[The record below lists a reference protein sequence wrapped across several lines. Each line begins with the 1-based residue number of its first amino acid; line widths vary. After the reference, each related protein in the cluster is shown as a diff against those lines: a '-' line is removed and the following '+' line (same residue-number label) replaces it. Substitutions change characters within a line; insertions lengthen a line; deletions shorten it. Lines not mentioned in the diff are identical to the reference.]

1 MFQLLEVTRQL
12 TDLDYA
18 GKQTVNP
25 QRFAMRDFADLARKA
40 LRDSGYSM
48 SAAARALNYDLAYLS
63 RVLNRKQTPSEN
75 LAKALDELVGANG
88 GLASQ
93 VVATDVPASSD
104 ERPSLDADIA
114 RMKTS
119 AGHLLDHAD
128 RYGADT
134 VASAAVQVWQSAR
147 QKLDSGS
154 IPEKE
159 QLPYLSAVSESA
171 EVAGWLLFDAGRW
184 DAARNAFMES
194 HMLATHAGDRAKQW
208 FALDMLAMLDIET
221 ARPGAALRIAESVLS
236 EKRVPPRVALIARVR
251 RGRALS
257 LVGDSRRSAADLEA
271 AKVGLEDS
279 LSPRDPWWVWWIDSR
294 EVSGHAGQAMLGLGE
309 PQNAIPKLKYA
320 LERATPRG
328 TLLYRS
334 DLLRGYATVKSW
346 HEAESELEEIAR
358 LLGVINSGR
367 NRRTLRE
374 TLLLIERDHA
384 APVRLTNLAS
394 EVRGG
399 MA

>member
-1 MFQLLEVTRQL
+1 MLQLPEATRQL
-12 TDLDYA
+12 TGLDYA
-18 GKQTVNP
+18 GKQTANP

-63 RVLNRKQTPSEN
+63 RVLNRKQAPSEK
-75 LAKALDELVGANG
+75 LAKALDALVGANG
-88 GLASQ
+88 ELVSQ
-93 VVATDVPASSD
+93 VVATVVPADAD

-114 RMKTS
+114 RTKTS
-119 AGHLLDHAD
+119 AEHLLDHAD

-134 VASAAVQVWQSAR
+134 VASAAVQMWQSAQ

-159 QLPYLSAVSESA
+159 QLRYLSAVSESA

-184 DAARNAFMES
+184 DAARDAFMES

-208 FALDMLAMLDIET
+208 FALDMLAMLHIET
-221 ARPGAALRIAESVLS
+221 ARPGAALCIAESVLS
-236 EKRVPPRVALIARVR
+236 ENRVPPRVALIAQVR

-257 LVGDSRRSAADLEA
+257 LMGDSHRSAADLEA
-271 AKVGLEDS
+271 AKAGLEDS
-279 LSPRDPWWVWWIDSR
+279 LSPRDPWWVWWINSG
-294 EVSGHAGQAMLGLGE
+294 EVSGHAGQALLRLGK
-309 PQNAIPKLKYA
+309 PRNAIPELQYA
-320 LERATPRG
+320 LEGASPRG

-334 DLLRGYATVKSW
+334 DLLRAYAEVEAW
-346 HEAESELEEIAR
+346 RQAESELEEIAR
-358 LLGVINSGR
+358 LLGVISSGR
-367 NRRTLRE
+367 NRRTMRE
-374 TLLLIERDHA
+374 TLRLIERDHA
-384 APVRLTNLAS
+384 APARLTSFAGQVRAS
-394 EVRGG
+394 